1 MFYYARSF
9 GALLFSL
16 FLLSSTLT
24 AQIQSNQTQ
33 QSQQSGLGNLFY
45 VDEAGL
51 ALIQTASPLDQFIE
65 PDSYYLGPY
74 DVISIQGA
82 GLVEFSYRAIVV
94 NASGDINA
102 PLIGTVSLK
111 GKSLT
116 EAKEII
122 KDAFA
127 GQIKDTE
134 VTITLDQPRPV
145 SVHIGGN
152 IPNPGRYV
160 VPAGTRYDALVT
172 GIRVE
177 NLVITPLINQTA
189 ESILQATAQRPSY
202 SGLNFDKLDA
212 KEQSE
217 AEIQNDELIKISQQ
231 YDLRYVKVTPLYGD
245 EYFVDL
251 AGYFNSGNPDFA
263 PFIQDG
269 DHVTLI
275 NASSDRATVSISG
288 AVNNPFTGSFRADD
302 TIEQLLDIAGGLSPD
317 ADSSSAIRIRPE
329 NGDFI
334 RTELP
339 ISAVEK
345 VQPGD
350 QYIVRYRQTDSI
362 TGSVSIEGEV
372 DLPGAFTI
380 RNSETTIA
388 QLLEM
393 AGGLTEDALPNGAYL
408 IRSAKDNRG
417 VNSASSINLSL
428 LSRSSD
434 QFLEGYDYLEFEQA
448 LNPNRMAVDLT
459 SATVLENTKLRNGDR
474 IFIPKDEN
482 TISLLGQVNIPGF
495 YNYEP
500 TFSVQDY
507 LSAANGLT
515 IASDAE
521 RIFIIKAGSRAWYK
535 PAETDL
541 QSGDIIFVDRVPFED
556 VSTGRNFMLEL
567 ERQKS
572 ERVRLIMTGIGTVAS
587 LITAYAAIRRLN

>member
-1 MFYYARSF
+1 MFYFARSF
-9 GALLFSL
+9 GALYFFL
-16 FLLSSTLT
+16 FLFSSTLI
-24 AQIQSNQTQ
+24 AQIQSNQNQ
-33 QSQQSGLGNLFY
+33 QSQQNGLGNLFY

-51 ALIQTASPLDQFIE
+51 ALIQSATPLDQFID
-65 PDSYYLGPY
+65 PDNYYMGPY
-74 DVISIQGA
+74 DVISIQGK
-82 GLVEFSYRAIVV
+82 GLVEFSYRAVVV

-111 GKSLT
+111 GKSLS
-116 EAKEII
+116 EAKVII
-122 KDAFA
+122 KNAFA
-127 GQIKDTE
+127 GQIKDTD
-134 VTITLDQPRPV
+134 VIITLDQPRPV

-152 IPNPGRYV
+152 IPNPGRYI

-172 GIRVE
+172 GFRVE
-177 NLVITPLINQTA
+177 DLVVTPLINQTA

-217 AEIQNDELIKISQQ
+217 AEIQNDELTNISQQ
-231 YDLRYVKVTPLYGD
+231 YDLRFVKVTPLYG
-245 EYFVDL
+245 EEFFVDL
-251 AGYFNSGNPDFA
+251 AGYFNSGNPAFA

-288 AVNNPFTGSFRADD
+288 AVNNPFTGSFRTDD
-302 TIEQLLDIAGGLSPD
+302 TIEQLLNIAGGLSPD
-317 ADSSSAIRIRPE
+317 ADSSSVIRIRPE
-329 NGDFI
+329 NGDFV

-339 ISAVEK
+339 ISAVQK

-350 QYIVRYRQTDSI
+350 QYIIRYRQSEDI
-362 TGSVSIEGEV
+362 TRSVSIEGEV

-380 RNSETTIA
+380 RNSETSIA

-428 LSRSSD
+428 LGRSSD

-448 LNPNRMAVDLT
+448 LNPNRMALDLT
-459 SATVLENTKLRNGDR
+459 SADVLKNTKLRNGDR
-474 IFIPKDEN
+474 VFIPKDEHS
-482 TISLLGQVNIPGF
+482 ISLLGQVNNPGF
-495 YNYEP
+495 YNFDS
-500 TFSVQDY
+500 TLTIQDY
-507 LSAANGLT
+507 LAAASGLT
-515 IASDAE
+515 IAADAQ
-521 RIFIIKAGSRAWYK
+521 RIFVIKAGSRAWYH
-535 PAETDL
+535 PDETEL
-541 QSGDIIFVDRVPFED
+541 QSGDIIFVDRIPFED
-556 VSTGRNFMLEL
+556 VSTGRNYMLEL